1 MIRSKIR
8 SAGPRP
14 SQFVPRLER
23 YESRFCPAVTVGFNS
38 GVLTITG
45 DATSNTVTVAV
56 ENDQVRVRADGKT
69 QTFEGSLT
77 QVTAD
82 LQGGADRLIVN
93 LGEVSDDQIK
103 VSAKLG
109 AGADVFR
116 LMADEV
122 GRDAKLSVDVNAG
135 GGDDRAIIELGEIG
149 RGATVD
155 VTADLGG
162 GADVFRMIAGEVGRD
177 AKLSVDVNA
186 GGGDDRV
193 VLNLGE
199 VGRDGEADITV
210 NLGAGNDVLRAT
222 LDGAGK
228 DATANVDVNG
238 GGGRDRAIFEGANSK
253 RIDVDVVNVEIVT
266 GLKKSKNDD

>member
-1 MIRSKIR
+1 MIRNKIR
-8 SAGPRP
+8 SQASRP

-23 YESRFCPAVTVGFNS
+23 YEVRFCPAVTVAFDS

-45 DATSNTVTVAV
+45 DAAANTVIVAV
-56 ENDQVRVRADGKT
+56 EDDQVRVRADGKT
-69 QTFEGSLT
+69 QTFEGSLEE
-77 QVTAD
+77 VTAD

-93 LGEVSDDQIK
+93 LGEVSNDQIK

-116 LMADEV
+116 LMAEEV
-122 GRDAKLSVDVNAG
+122 GSDAELTVDVTGN

-155 VTADLGG
+155 VSADLGA
-162 GADVFRMIAGEVGRD
+162 GADVFRMMADEVGRD

-199 VGRDGEADITV
+199 VGRDGEANITV
-210 NLGAGNDVLRAT
+210 NLGAGRDVLVAT
-222 LDGAGK
+222 LGGAGK
-228 DATANVDVNG
+228 GATVNVDVNG
-238 GGGRDRAIFEGANSK
+238 GGGRDRAVFQGANSK
-253 RIDVDVVNVEIVT
+253 RIDVDVDNVEIIA
-266 GLKKSKNDD
+266 GLKKNKGND